1 MPPKSRMVF
10 IILTACLITAWVGES
25 LAASGPDYDEI
36 LAQSVQE
43 QLRALELDQLS
54 AFASKIEPDYQQY
67 IPNLDWRAVF
77 SQSSNSFNLIEVLAA
92 MLQTAFKEVII
103 SSRLMRQLLLIGLLT
118 ALIRQL
124 QLSVENKELANA
136 AFLACFLVAIYIGLQ
151 SFRAALE
158 LAYQTVDDMVSFMY
172 ALLPLLS
179 TMVASVGGITS
190 AAIFHPVLIMVV
202 SGIAVL
208 IRTILFPLINVS
220 AVIGVVA
227 QIAPDYPLTRLSG
240 LLRHLATMLLSL
252 AFTVFLGVLAVRGAV
267 APVADGV
274 ALRTAKFITSNV
286 VPVIGSMFA
295 NAVEVVVGGSLLIK
309 NTIGAFG
316 MVMIFFLVALPIV
329 KIWAIVLIYK
339 LAAALIEPIGDQR
352 VCAAV
357 SSMAG
362 SLTLVMV
369 SLATAALMFF
379 LTVTILVGIGNL
391 AAVMR

>member
-190 AAIFHPVLIMVV
+190 AAIFHPVLITVV

-316 MVMIFFLVALPIV
+316 MVMIFS
-329 KIWAIVLIYK
+329 WWHC
-339 LAAALIEPIGDQR
+339 R
-352 VCAAV
+352 
-357 SSMAG
+357 S
-362 SLTLVMV
+362 
-369 SLATAALMFF
+369 
-379 LTVTILVGIGNL
+379 
-391 AAVMR
+391 

>member
-1 MPPKSRMVF
+1 MVF

-151 SFRAALE
+151 SFRTALE

-190 AAIFHPVLIMVV
+190 AAIFHPVLITVV